1 MNAPIGFPEKH
12 GLYDPDLEKDSCGV
26 GFVAHIKGKPSHQIV
41 SDALTILINMD
52 HRGAC
57 GCEANTGDGAGI
69 LVGMPDKFVR
79 RIALAEFGID
89 LPKIGQY
96 SVGNIFHNLQ
106 MMLTSDLPH
115 AMVNLELSRSLSQQH
130 LDSLQTLSSA
140 NFI

>member
-1 MNAPIGFPEKH
+1 MNKPFGYPEKQ

-26 GFVAHIKGKPSHQIV
+26 GFVAHVKGKPSHQIV
-41 SDALTILINMD
+41 KDADTILINMD

-89 LPKIGQY
+89 LPKVGQY
-96 SVGNIFHNLQ
+96 
-106 MMLTSDLPH
+106 
-115 AMVNLELSRSLSQQH
+115 
-130 LDSLQTLSSA
+130 
-140 NFI
+140 